1 MERRCAVAAI
11 PAVER
16 GPVAATEHERDLLAE
31 VERLLEREPGGRL
44 RLLGAGGKELELP
57 ESLVRLLR
65 QAVHAMARDRAVT
78 VVPVHKQL
86 TTQQAADL
94 LNVSRPYLVHL
105 LDAGAIPSTKTGT
118 HRRVR
123 LEDVLAYRER
133 RDEQR
138 QADLDLLTQLGQD
151 MGLYRRG

>member
-1 MERRCAVAAI
+1 MVAL
-11 PAVER
+11 PTVGRE
-16 GPVAATEHERDLLAE
+16 PVAATEDERDPLAE
-31 VERLLEREPGGRL
+31 IERLLDREPERRP
-44 RLLGAGGKELELP
+44 RLLGSGGENIELP
-57 ESLVRLLR
+57 ESLVLVLR

-94 LNVSRPYLVHL
+94 LNVSRPYLIHL
-105 LDAGAIPSTKTGT
+105 LDTGAIPHAKTGT

-133 RDEQR
+133 RDQQR
-138 QADLDLLTQLGQD
+138 ESDLDLLTQLGQD
-151 MGLYRRG
+151 MGLYRKG